1 MAAAAGATGVRT
13 WLQTHHFAWLTPRRL
28 RRLTVAAIVAAG
40 LVSTI
45 GLSGSTSSSPQAGA
59 HGASATASVR

>member
-1 MAAAAGATGVRT
+1 MAATAGATGVRT

-28 RRLTVAAIVAAG
+28 RRLTMAAIVVAG

-45 GLSGSTSSSPQAGA
+45 GLSGSTSASHTAGA
-59 HGASATASVR
+59 HGASASVAHR